1 MSYNVELIDVK
12 DDGDCFYRAIYGYA
26 MYYGFLDTL
35 LGIISCKNKIDPGHR
50 SKIDYDYKKRTKIL
64 RENAEEDN
72 CVQCIR
78 NMIRYGILNNNEC
91 RKKVEGTFK
100 YLLGLEQV
108 TYNEIVQIS
117 LPRWI
122 ITNYPTQNDLKR
134 TSIENFV
141 NFVARGV
148 TIERNWASQLEYDIL
163 NELLKPHNIDI
174 QVISIKQA
182 YDNIPNQRTT
192 TEPVSPS
199 GKQRIITETDAERL
213 QRKASQPKSLL
224 PPRRGKQRIIT
235 ETDVERLQRKAS
247 QPKSLMPQKK
257 NSSTGKTERLQR
269 KASQPKS
276 LLPPRRGKKQRI
288 ITETDA
294 ERLQIKPSQPKSL
307 LPPRIETGGKM
318 LQRQHAVITGGA
330 KHTIYLHN
338 INDLHYNFIV
348 WVPTHG
354 LQAGGVCNN
363 KIFIYGK
370 IRRKY
375 YEKGKNKHYVIMNN
389 KKLYLRS
396 ESMNTS

>member
-108 TYNEIVQIS
+108 TYNEIVKIS
-117 LPRWI
+117 VPRWI
-122 ITNYPTQNDLKR
+122 ITEYPTQNDLKR

-199 GKQRIITETDAERL
+199 G
-213 QRKASQPKSLL
+213 
-224 PPRRGKQRIIT
+224 
-235 ETDVERLQRKAS
+235 
-247 QPKSLMPQKK
+247 
-257 NSSTGKTERLQR
+257 
-269 KASQPKS
+269 
-276 LLPPRRGKKQRI
+276 KQRI